1 MLVAVLA
8 SIIAAL
14 GSSAQ
19 SLHVDWSKVT
29 IDEMSGQA
37 SFGPRLDVAED
48 MLNASSMLG
57 FFANSDGFY
66 GRPAWT
72 EYLLLQRAADDR
84 LEAVKIVGD
93 RNVPRGQRTWRTAPG
108 YFGEPTAR
116 AYIQLHLRD
125 DPSDPDGYMWS
136 PGDHEIAWDAG
147 QLYDSDSCEE
157 GLLCRFIIIGPNP
170 TGEFESVFYRVN
182 EATALEAARQFTDA
196 Q

>member
-1 MLVAVLA
+1 MRLLLTACSQPTATHYGSLA
-8 SIIAAL
+8 PSCMPL
-14 GSSAQ
+14 
-19 SLHVDWSKVT
+19 T
-29 IDEMSGQA
+29 
-37 SFGPRLDVAED
+37 AED
-48 MLNASSMLG
+48 ALACRFGRCCAARDASSMLG